1 MSRRVIDMSHRS
13 IASLVILVALCGP
26 ASARRLRAAG
36 EELIQ
41 VVAPTS
47 RAVAAAH
54 PHVNVILSFGTA
66 KDGTPADPSTFRA
79 KLNGKDVTSAFH
91 SIVTNGVETGLRA
104 ALPQPALRLGNAPR
118 NRLRLA
124 IQGVKAP
131 GAKGPRPRD
140 VDRLRFGAADSV
152 NRPPV
157 VMLAAD
163 SDITAVGLPVAF
175 DATGSQ
181 DPDLDELTFDWSFS
195 DGGTASGAIVT
206 HAFASAGEGIVS
218 ATVAVSDGVVSV
230 PETRVVPIKLEP
242 DPGRTPGV
250 LRVEAAGPLEFS
262 AVGLGAT
269 ATRSLIVRNVD
280 STPTSQLKIRALL
293 SNGGGFGVAPA
304 TLIDMGPDGS
314 ATIDV
319 AFAPTAT
326 GHASANL
333 TLVASASN
341 RGAVSFLAH
350 AYGGVAPGD
359 GPTLV
364 AVPVFASLP
373 TEMTRLAPD
382 GTRASIA
389 ATIGSCAGGTGP
401 SDACVLDG
409 DCGGGGVCSA
419 ATYPIDVT
427 DMCSDAQSLFV
438 LSEATY
444 TEPRESAQT
453 DLSGTLVR
461 FDLDAGGAVT
471 GREVLYRTTEDTD
484 QLACDGFR
492 AGTGGLTYLAEFH
505 NVDNTDACERDE
517 RDALVAVNKATG
529 GSRTVDGL
537 AHMDQAAGVGDCE
550 FPDAVAELAV
560 APDGVNKYASFD
572 THGLWRIAPVP
583 RFFTPD
589 VRELFQVHPDGS
601 IAFVVARDRG
611 TVGSIDLYRLTES
624 QVEHGAL
631 PVSALTPC
639 ASVTVPNNTT
649 DANHMMTTVTSM
661 VLGPASFSGSDATVL
676 ATFHA
681 WSATPPLDVLPPY
694 GDLRGTVA
702 FSLPSAT
709 TTCSALGLVNLQASP
724 LYR

>member
-1 MSRRVIDMSHRS
+1 MN
-13 IASLVILVALCGP
+13 
-26 ASARRLRAAG
+26 
-36 EELIQ
+36 Q
-41 VVAPTS
+41 
-47 RAVAAAH
+47 
-54 PHVNVILSFGTA
+54 
-66 KDGTPADPSTFRA
+66 
-79 KLNGKDVTSAFH
+79 
-91 SIVTNGVETGLRA
+91 
-104 ALPQPALRLGNAPR
+104 
-118 NRLRLA
+118 
-124 IQGVKAP
+124 
-131 GAKGPRPRD
+131 
-140 VDRLRFGAADSV
+140 
-152 NRPPV
+152 PPV

-163 SDITAVGLPVAF
+163 SDIAAVDLPVAF
-175 DATGSQ
+175 DATGSH

-195 DGGTASGAIVT
+195 DGGAASGGTVT
-206 HAFASAGEGIVS
+206 HAFTSAGEGTVS

-230 PETRVVPIKLEP
+230 PETRVIPIALEP
-242 DPGRTPGV
+242 DPGRTLGV
-250 LRVEAAGPLEFS
+250 LRIEAAGPLEFS

-269 ATRSLIVRNVD
+269 ATRSLTIRNAD

-293 SNGGGFGVAPA
+293 LNSVGFGVTPS

-326 GHASANL
+326 GHASATL

-350 AYGGVAPGD
+350 GYGGAAPGD

-364 AVPVFASLP
+364 DVPVFASLP

-382 GTRASIA
+382 GTRVTVA
-389 ATIGSCAGGTGP
+389 ATIGFCSGGTGTG
-401 SDACVLDG
+401 DACVRDG

-427 DMCSDAQSLFV
+427 DMCTDAQSVFV
-438 LSEATY
+438 LSEETY
-444 TEPRESAQT
+444 EDQRESPQT
-453 DLSGTLVR
+453 ELSGTLVR
-461 FDLDAGGAVT
+461 FDLDAAGTVT
-471 GREVLYRTTEDTD
+471 GREVLYRATD
-484 QLACDGFR
+484 ETAQLACDGFR

-505 NVDNTDACERDE
+505 IVDETAACERDE

-537 AHMDQAAGVGDCE
+537 ARMDQVAGVGDC
-550 FPDAVAELAV
+550 DLRDGVADLAV
-560 APDGVNKYASFD
+560 APDGVTKYASFD
-572 THGLWRIAPVP
+572 TNGLWRIAPVP
-583 RFFTPD
+583 RWFTPD
-589 VRELFQVHPDGS
+589 VHDLFQAHPDGS

-639 ASVTVPNNTT
+639 ASVTLPNNTT
-649 DANHMMTTVTSM
+649 AANPTLTTVTSM
-661 VLGPASFSGSDATVL
+661 VLGPASLTTSDATVL
-676 ATFHA
+676 VTFHA
-681 WSATPPLDVLPPY
+681 WSSTPPVDVLPPF

-709 TTCSALGLVNLQASP
+709 TTCSASGLVTLQASP